1 MSGKTN
7 LKEILR
13 NVTPRLLDETFV
25 FITSSEPLEDLFN
38 SLKPKATFLED
49 EGITLVINQ
58 KDADAHSLQYDG
70 IFKCI
75 SLGVHSSLKSYGLIS
90 TITRELTKHRISSNI
105 FSGYFHDHIFV
116 QNNLAAEALR
126 VISSIENSLDFL

>member
-7 LKEILR
+7 LKEILH
-13 NVTPRLLDETFV
+13 NINPRLLEETFV
-25 FITSSEPLEDLFN
+25 FITSSEPPEDLIN

-75 SLGVHSSLKSYGLIS
+75 SLGVHSSLESCGLIS

>member
-7 LKEILR
+7 LKEILDKI
-13 NVTPRLLDETFV
+13 NPRLLDETFV
-25 FITSSEPLEDLFN
+25 FITSSEPHEDLIN

-75 SLGVHSSLKSYGLIS
+75 SLGVHSSLESCGLIS
-90 TITRELTKHRISSNI
+90 TITRELTKHKISSNI

>member
-1 MSGKTN
+1 MPGKTN
-7 LKEILR
+7 LKEILH
-13 NVTPRLLDETFV
+13 NINPRLLDETFV
-25 FITSSEPLEDLFN
+25 FITSRKPPEDLIN

-58 KDADAHSLQYDG
+58 KNADAHSLQYDG

-75 SLGVHSSLKSYGLIS
+75 SLGVHSSLESHGLIS
-90 TITRELTKHRISSNI
+90 TITRELTKHKISSNI

-116 QNNLAAEALR
+116 QDNLAAEALK
-126 VISSIENSLDFL
+126 VISSLENS

>member
-1 MSGKTN
+1 MPGKTN

-13 NVTPRLLDETFV
+13 NINPRLLDETFV

-75 SLGVHSSLKSYGLIS
+75 SLGVHSSLESHGLIS

-105 FSGYFHDHIFV
+105 FSVYFHDHIFV
-116 QNNLAAEALR
+116 QNNLAAEALK
-126 VISSIENSLDFL
+126 VISSLEDS

>member
-7 LKEILR
+7 LKEILDKI
-13 NVTPRLLDETFV
+13 NPRLLDETFV
-25 FITSSEPLEDLFN
+25 FITSSEPHEDLIN

-75 SLGVHSSLKSYGLIS
+75 SLGVHSSLESYGLIS
-90 TITRELTKHRISSNI
+90 TITRELTKQRISSNI

-126 VISSIENSLDFL
+126 VISSIENS

>member
-7 LKEILR
+7 LKEILS

-25 FITSSEPLEDLFN
+25 FITSSEPLEDLIN

-90 TITRELTKHRISSNI
+90 TITKELTKHRISSNI

-126 VISSIENSLDFL
+126 VISSVENS

>member
-7 LKEILR
+7 LKETLL

-25 FITSSEPLEDLFN
+25 FITSSEPLEDLIN

-75 SLGVHSSLKSYGLIS
+75 SLGVHSSLESHGLIS
-90 TITRELTKHRISSNI
+90 TITKELTKHKISSNI

-126 VISSIENSLDFL
+126 VISSLENS

>member
-7 LKEILR
+7 LKEILH
-13 NVTPRLLDETFV
+13 NINPRLLDETFV
-25 FITSSEPLEDLFN
+25 FITSSEPLEDLIN

-75 SLGVHSSLKSYGLIS
+75 SLGVHSSLESYGLIS

-126 VISSIENSLDFL
+126 VISSLENS